1 MLAQLGHIEQTAKMV
16 APVPER
22 EGHAPFLEPRA
33 EILGPVDGVEDGVIA
48 VAGQISCGCEAFLAC
63 EGDIGDARGQIVAD
77 QLLDQDIGGG
87 DRAVVRLKGD
97 VVAHRLDLGHVIFH
111 QSDQTLHQRAG
122 LL

>member
-48 VAGQISCGCEAFLAC
+48 VTGQISCGCEAFLAC
-63 EGDIGDARGQIVAD
+63 EGDIGDACGQIVMD
-77 QLLDQDIGGG
+77 QGLDQHVRGR
-87 DRAVVRLKGD
+87 DRAVVGLERDVIAGGLNPLHIGLDQIHQTRHKG
-97 VVAHRLDLGHVIFH
+97 
-111 QSDQTLHQRAG
+111 TG
-122 LL
+122 LR